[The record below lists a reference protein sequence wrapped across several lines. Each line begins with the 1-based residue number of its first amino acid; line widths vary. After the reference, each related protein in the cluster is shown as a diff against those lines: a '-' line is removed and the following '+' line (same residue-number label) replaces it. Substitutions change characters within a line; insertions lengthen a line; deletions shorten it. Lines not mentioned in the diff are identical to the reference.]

1 MKLNLTLYLFFQS
14 KPDIKNINYPNCKNC
29 IYFKEDTEREDKYTF
44 SRCKFYGEKNNL
56 SGEIEYKYA
65 STCRDLNFL
74 CGEHGKH
81 YKENNDKQKQ
91 F

>member
-1 MKLNLTLYLFFQS
+1 MKFNLPLYLFLQS

-29 IYFKEDTEREDKYTF
+29 IYFKEDTRPDKYTF
-44 SRCKFYGEKNNL
+44 SKCTFFGEKNNI

-65 STCRDLNFL
+65 SNCRNFNSL

-81 YKENNDKQKQ
+81 YKENK
-91 F
+91 